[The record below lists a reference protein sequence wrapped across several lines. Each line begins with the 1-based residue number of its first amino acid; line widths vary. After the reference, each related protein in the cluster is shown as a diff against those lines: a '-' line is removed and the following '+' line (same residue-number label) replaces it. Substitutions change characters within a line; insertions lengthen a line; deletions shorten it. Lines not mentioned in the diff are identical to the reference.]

1 MKIEINTFERD
12 SIAEVVQKIVEEA
25 AEVSIAYAFYT
36 HREQTEDDDLSYAM
50 EMQLIQ
56 EIGDVFTATAN
67 LCARLGFDGQK
78 CVELAEVKNIR
89 RGYYDTMDS

>member
-1 MKIEINTFERD
+1 MKIEVNTFKRD
-12 SIAEVVQKIVEEA
+12 SIAEVVEKIVEEA

-36 HREQTEDDDLSYAM
+36 HREQTKDEDFSYAI

-67 LCARLGFDGQK
+67 LCSRLGFDGQK
-78 CVELAEVKNIR
+78 CVELAEAKNIL
-89 RGYYDTMDS
+89 RGYYDTIE